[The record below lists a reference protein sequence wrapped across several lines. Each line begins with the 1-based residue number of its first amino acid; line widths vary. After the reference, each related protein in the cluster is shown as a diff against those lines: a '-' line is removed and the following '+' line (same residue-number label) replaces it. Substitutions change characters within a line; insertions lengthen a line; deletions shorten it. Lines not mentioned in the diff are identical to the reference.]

1 MTGERQPGDDAPAT
15 PSAGSRILA
24 TAAWALA
31 FIVLALIAVSA
42 LVRTGGLI
50 GALLADL
57 PGLKPYGR
65 FGLGVTAGYLLA
77 SVAVIAV
84 AGRAARHRRLN
95 GLLLPLLIVGLA
107 IGVRAAFAVMAD
119 APLYGENVIVHEQAL
134 GILDGACCFSH
145 RPLGYP
151 MLLAGAYAVLG
162 EGPGTIET
170 LNLLFAAVT
179 TWLVWDIGRVSWGR
193 SVAAVAATAYAVAPS
208 QVLMVL
214 VPLTEPMYTMLVAG
228 AVRAGIALGR
238 RQMLVAGVACA
249 AFLAAGQYVR
259 ATAVSLLIP
268 VALLPW
274 LVDWPL
280 GRTLRRAAL
289 IGGLLVVFLLPVV
302 AYNLRVHGDLSLS
315 TSAYGGW
322 SLYVGA
328 NRESGG
334 QWNAADA
341 ARLAEFPGDTWWDRS
356 RFAGSL
362 ALDRVLEDPAGSL
375 ALLPTKFA
383 TLWDSE
389 SYAASYAV
397 RARVITRDVHVGW
410 LVTQLFWT
418 LLAVLAAVGM
428 WAGRRDPRPAALLI
442 GMTITLVAVTHLA
455 LEVHSR
461 YHAYLVPLFCLL
473 AAAGVQ
479 ALHRRWRGR
488 QSTLVAG

>member
-1 MTGERQPGDDAPAT
+1 M
-15 PSAGSRILA
+15 
-24 TAAWALA
+24 
-31 FIVLALIAVSA
+31 
-42 LVRTGGLI
+42 
-50 GALLADL
+50 
-57 PGLKPYGR
+57 
-65 FGLGVTAGYLLA
+65 
-77 SVAVIAV
+77 
-84 AGRAARHRRLN
+84 
-95 GLLLPLLIVGLA
+95 PL
-107 IGVRAAFAVMAD
+107 
-119 APLYGENVIVHEQAL
+119 
-134 GILDGACCFSH
+134 
-145 RPLGYP
+145 
-151 MLLAGAYAVLG
+151 LG

-341 ARLAEFPGDTWWDRS
+341 ARLAEFPGRHMVGS
-356 RFAGSL
+356 KPICGQPGAGSRPRGPGRL
-362 ALDRVLEDPAGSL
+362 ARAPADASSPRCGTASRTPPRTPC
-375 ALLPTKFA
+375 AP
-383 TLWDSE
+383 E
-389 SYAASYAV
+389 SSPAMS
-397 RARVITRDVHVGW
+397 
-410 LVTQLFWT
+410 
-418 LLAVLAAVGM
+418 M
-428 WAGRRDPRPAALLI
+428 WAG
-442 GMTITLVAVTHLA
+442 
-455 LEVHSR
+455 
-461 YHAYLVPLFCLL
+461 
-473 AAAGVQ
+473 
-479 ALHRRWRGR
+479 W
-488 QSTLVAG
+488 